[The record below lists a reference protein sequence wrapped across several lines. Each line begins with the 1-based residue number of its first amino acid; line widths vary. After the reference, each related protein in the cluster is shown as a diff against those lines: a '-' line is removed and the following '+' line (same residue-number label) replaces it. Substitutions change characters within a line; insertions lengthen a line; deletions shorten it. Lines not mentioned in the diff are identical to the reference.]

1 MRSMP
6 SIPWSRPTCASAR
19 PTSASSI
26 PIAAP
31 VWRRSR
37 RPSMPLLKNGL
48 VATDH
53 WIAIEDE
60 APLPE
65 GRPVLVS
72 HARWLAERAALVAR
86 KALLGIRL
94 PNSLNVLGFGAEA
107 GRFDLIEIGRAHV

>member
-48 VATDH
+48 VASDP
-53 WIAIEDE
+53 WIAVADDE
-60 APLPE
+60 ALPE
-65 GRPVLVS
+65 GHRPVLVS
-72 HARWLAERAALVAR
+72 HARWLAEREALATR
-86 KALLGIRL
+86 KAPLGIRL
-94 PNSLNVLGFGAEA
+94 PNHLDVLAFGPEA
-107 GRFDLIEIGRAHV
+107 GRFDQIGRAHV